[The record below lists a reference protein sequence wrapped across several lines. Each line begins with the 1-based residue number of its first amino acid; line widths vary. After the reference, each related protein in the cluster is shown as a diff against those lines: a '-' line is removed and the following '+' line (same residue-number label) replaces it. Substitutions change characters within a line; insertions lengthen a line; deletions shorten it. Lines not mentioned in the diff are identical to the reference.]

1 MDRNDDDF
9 GVIRAGDE
17 QTVNAQHHRWGYVAA
32 VPVPYDFLQC
42 NNSDPKLYIYIYIYI
57 IYNIPG
63 IYYTWYILYIYYIRY
78 IIIYCIWYILYFV
91 ERSIVP

>member
-42 NNSDPKLYIYIYIYI
+42 NNSDPKLYIYIYI

-63 IYYTWYILYIYYIRY
+63 IYYTWYILYIYYIWY